1 MTEEAP
7 ACRADPGAMPRAM
20 AYISE
25 VQKRLFPERDEEYQ
39 HFIKLFSDYIGGKSL
54 EQMQAEMK
62 TLFKDEPDLVKGF
75 EEFLP
80 VPAPKATE
88 DKGGELGDAAI

>member
-1 MTEEAP
+1 MTEEGP

-20 AYISE
+20 AYIGE
-25 VQKRLFPERDEEYQ
+25 VQKRLLPGRDEDYQ

-54 EQMQAEMK
+54 EQMQTEMK

-80 VPAPKATE
+80 VNAPKETE
-88 DKGGELGDAAI
+88 GKGDESGGIV